1 MSDFAA
7 TRLRLQVAA
16 LSPAFEGTPQ
26 EFIAELVRLSSIV
39 SPTDFLYVVIGG
51 SAPTTNEGIWL
62 KDGTKPYVWDTGTSQ
77 YIPADLTDSLAA
89 VLAAIAALQ
98 SQVGGGRV
106 IFSATEP
113 GAADRTNTI
122 WVETLS
128 SRPVSLRWW
137 TGTVWAYLPDRFP
150 AVTTTGT
157 ANAHVATLGLTG
169 VSLADLKNRILFL
182 RPGTTNTG
190 ATTLAVDGTAA
201 TSLRV
206 GTTALAAGQFESG
219 KEYLVV
225 YDGTY
230 YQLLNPSLPDVITAQ
245 TFTNVQSLT
254 VNAKGQVTNAASVG
268 SGVAT
273 IRAGVVFDGCAGAS
287 FPATALLTKTVTASD
302 SAANTIT
309 IVGHGWSTGQLVW
322 FTSLSISGPSE
333 DVPYYVYKVDN
344 DKLQLYKTLAGATD
358 QTALDLVDI
367 TSTGTGLTDELTYWD
382 GNPILKSWGV
392 DGVIKIAT
400 AAGYVF
406 GIDFTTDQAD
416 ANYLVS
422 GTASSGVGA
431 GAPFCYLTEPT
442 SWLAYDNS
450 ASMAYVLAVD
460 EGYAPVPA
468 KRFRVTIAA

>member
-7 TRLRLQVAA
+7 TRLRLQIAA
-16 LSPAFEGTPQ
+16 LSPAFAGTPQ

-62 KDGTKPYVWDTGTSQ
+62 KDGTKPYVWDIATSQ
-77 YIPADLTDSLAA
+77 YIPADLTDSLTSI
-89 VLAAIAALQ
+89 LNAIVALQ
-98 SQVGGGRV
+98 NQVGSGRL
-106 IFSATEP
+106 IFSAAEP
-113 GAADRTNTI
+113 AVADRANTI
-122 WVETLS
+122 WVETVS

-137 TGTVWAYLPDRFP
+137 TGSVWAYLPDRFP
-150 AVTTTGT
+150 ALTTTGT

-169 VSLADLKNRILFL
+169 VSLDDLKNRILFL

-206 GTTALAAGQFESG
+206 GATALAAGQFESG

-225 YDGTY
+225 YDGTH

-254 VNAKGQVTNAASVG
+254 VNAKGQVTAAASVG
-268 SGVAT
+268 SGVAI
-273 IRAGVVFDGCAGAS
+273 IRAGVVFDGS
-287 FPATALLTKTVTASD
+287 LSLLTKTVTASD
-302 SAANTIT
+302 SADNTIT
-309 IVGHGWSTGQLVW
+309 IAGHGWSTGQLVW
-322 FTSLSISGPSE
+322 FTSLSITGPSD

-358 QTALDLVDI
+358 QTASELLDI
-367 TSTGTGLTDELTYWD
+367 TSTGTGLTDVLTYWD
-382 GNPILKSWGV
+382 GNPIAKSWGV
-392 DGVIKIAT
+392 DGVIKVST
-400 AAGYVF
+400 TGGYVF
-406 GIDFTTDQAD
+406 GIDFTTSQAD

-422 GTASSGVGA
+422 GIVSSGVGG
-431 GAPFCYLTEPT
+431 GAPLCYLTEPT
-442 SWLAYDNS
+442 AAGGAYDNT
-450 ASMAYVLAVD
+450 ASLAFVAAVD
-460 EGYAPVPA
+460 EGVGYVAAEV
-468 KRFRVTIAA
+468 FRITIAA